1 MIYAG
6 GDLNL
11 CSNKAKMWNDYDVNS
26 AADVYVLRNAAKNV
40 LYTTLSSNMVNGFNY
55 KYAMAIW
62 KIVLIVVNVVAFI
75 GVCASIQNFNTVVLP
90 VPAPPVITLK
100 RLLITIFTAS
110 LCAFSSRIPAS
121 FSHSAIIAFISS
133 GVRCFG
139 LAATIF
145 AILLATKSSALL

>member
-75 GVCASIQNFNTVVLP
+75 GVCAWGFFTLRK
-90 VPAPPVITLK
+90 TLK
-100 RLLITIFTAS
+100 
-110 LCAFSSRIPAS
+110 
-121 FSHSAIIAFISS
+121 
-133 GVRCFG
+133 
-139 LAATIF
+139 
-145 AILLATKSSALL
+145 KQ